1 MWDLFLDRTA
11 GPVMV
16 MLLRD
21 GAMLIVDTL
30 VGMPF
35 APTPREA
42 MTRLAH
48 GGLGWPSGL
57 GLAIL
62 KLPTAGAARQAVR
75 SPPNRGM
82 SRTAIGCSSAS
93 TRSDI
98 CGRSLSRSPIPTD
111 EAVARFRTAGTAHT
125 FAEVMSRSP
134 SRQRHPDER
143 GIGPRRTKETL

>member
-16 MLLRD
+16 MLQRD
-21 GAMLIVDTL
+21 GATLIVDTL
-30 VGMPF
+30 VGMPL

-42 MTRLAH
+42 MIQAGPRGLA
-48 GGLGWPSGL
+48 WPSGL

-82 SRTAIGCSSAS
+82 SRTAIGCSSDRPVRISVGDFSADL
-93 TRSDI
+93 RY
-98 CGRSLSRSPIPTD
+98 TD
-111 EAVARFRTAGTAHT
+111 R
-125 FAEVMSRSP
+125 
-134 SRQRHPDER
+134 
-143 GIGPRRTKETL
+143 